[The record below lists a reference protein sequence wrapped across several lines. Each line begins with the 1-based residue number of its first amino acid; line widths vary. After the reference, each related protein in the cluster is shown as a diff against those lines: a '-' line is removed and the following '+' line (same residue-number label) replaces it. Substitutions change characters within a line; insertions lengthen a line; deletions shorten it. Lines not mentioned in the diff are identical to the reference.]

1 MVPPYASMEL
11 KLPVFPFAN
20 DLVTIIGTLRSKEE
34 EKWRNTDIE
43 DPDPQICELLLCAC
57 SRGNLVDFRR
67 LLQDDSTLLSRRDK
81 NNYSPM
87 SVFAFKNFGKFVST
101 VLDVFGPCILDR
113 ELFVG
118 PLFVAIAM
126 GHNTIVESLV
136 QAGVSPNK
144 FFPSFATTAFRCAA
158 QYGNL
163 HCVKMF
169 APAVEQL
176 PDRLV
181 ELIGALEEAF
191 FYDRK
196 SIAAWALPMY
206 RSILASHTCI
216 VDKLIHA
223 IVRGGAVEIATWLVQ
238 DTSVLW
244 FCLRSRLLRLYPGN
258 SAILECC
265 SRGNASFLAWILQT
279 FRREA
284 IEKCGEFDTSLLWL
298 CLELNKM
305 ECLQAIVDNVREVRI
320 AEVYRVRSGKKESLL
335 SWACVKGDAP
345 RARALIRMGCDPDE
359 LMEDG
364 CDMYSGTP
372 LCVKVVQIGSIE
384 LLCVL
389 VTDGHCNLMRYTQK
403 MKGACPERALKTG
416 NGTPEPRTFMR
427 LCGPVKGSALYSAIL
442 FRHTAMARWIYST
455 LNAAERL
462 RLASPEMVFLCY
474 MRGSDLFKPL
484 YDLLKEA
491 TRDAPTCT
499 ILDVALKN
507 GELSAAS
514 QLLEMEPDLPF
525 SDAAILKV
533 VEDDCDCIPVLDWC
547 SQNGKPIFNI
557 CRSLV
562 HDTCTSSSIN
572 LFGTACLHGRL
583 QVVQY
588 LIDLWDGPKAKLV
601 DSKFFGIAP
610 VSWACLGGHL
620 EVVLLL
626 TKYGASL
633 NTIDTYENTL
643 LHLAA
648 ARGKSVELLEFLL
661 RSECRTLLEH
671 INYLGRTVLLECV
684 ARSSCDSV
692 ELHKCERS
700 NEGRNP
706 ACDRILREE
715 HICKKSWSCIQL
727 VEKLVGAGSSIHA
740 TDKGGN
746 TLVDLASLSGDVPVL
761 KYCLDNGLSF
771 AYKSPTKIGPP
782 EGPVWIAAMYA
793 RCAALEFIVDVAM
806 PLSLG
811 VSPREFESSSASLVT
826 LLRMGMHCPDPMR
839 RIEYLKHMLFKRR
852 YIELKQLGPLLLL
865 ECATTPERNLVLELF
880 LLETTA
886 KLDWSNPM
894 VLEKSLGGAC
904 EIGDLLMVKT
914 LVKLGCPLNN
924 RFGEKSLNCL
934 MCAVMSGSK
943 PLVRWLIS
951 RGCNPFETD
960 SEGCNAFDY
969 ATEAGDQLA
978 EWISLEN

>member
-1 MVPPYASMEL
+1 MHYASM
-11 KLPVFPFAN
+11 KLFSLMTSFTN
-20 DLVTIIGTLRSKEE
+20 YFINLTGTLRSTEE
-34 EKWRNTDIE
+34 EKWCNTEIE

-57 SRGNLVDFRR
+57 SRGSLTDFTR

-81 NNYSPM
+81 NNYSPL
-87 SVFAFKNFGKFVST
+87 SVFAFKNFSKFVSAI
-101 VLDVFGPCILDR
+101 LDVFGPCILER
-113 ELFVG
+113 ELFIG

-126 GHNTIVESLV
+126 GHNSIVESLV
-136 QAGVSPNK
+136 QAGVSPYK
-144 FFPSFATTAFRCAA
+144 YFPSFATTAFHCAA

-163 HCVKMF
+163 HCAKMF
-169 APAVEQL
+169 APEVDQL

-196 SIAAWALPMY
+196 SIAAWALPVY
-206 RSILASHTCI
+206 RSTLASHTCI

-223 IVRGGAVEIATWLVQ
+223 IVRGGAVEIATWLIE
-238 DTSVLW
+238 DSSVLW

-265 SRGNASFLAWILQT
+265 SRGNASFLGWILRA

-284 IEKCGEFDTSLLWL
+284 IEKCGDFDPSLLWL

-305 ECLQAIVDNVREVRI
+305 ECLQAIIENVREVRI
-320 AEVYRVRSGKKESLL
+320 AEVQRVRSGKKESLL

-345 RARALIRMGCDPDE
+345 RARALIRMGCDPNE

-372 LCVKVVQIGSIE
+372 LCVKVVQIGSLE
-384 LLCVL
+384 LLQVL
-389 VTDGHCNLMRYTQK
+389 ANDGRCDLTRHTLK
-403 MKGACPERALKTG
+403 MKGSCPERAMKTE

-427 LCGPVKGSALYSAIL
+427 LFGPVKGSALYSAIL
-442 FRHTAMARWIYST
+442 FRHNNIARWIYYQLST
-455 LNAAERL
+455 AERT

-474 MRGSDLFKPL
+474 MRGSDFFKPL

-491 TRDAPTCT
+491 TRNTSTCT

-514 QLLEMEPDLPF
+514 QLLEMEPEIPF
-525 SDAAILKV
+525 SDATILKV
-533 VEDDCDCIPVLDWC
+533 VEDDCDCIPVLEWC
-547 SQNGKPIFNI
+547 SQNGKPIFDI

-562 HDTCTSSSIN
+562 HDACTSSSIN

-620 EVVLLL
+620 EVVQLLAQ
-626 TKYGASL
+626 YGASL

-648 ARGKSVELLEFLL
+648 SRGKSLELLDFLL

-684 ARSSCDSV
+684 ARSSCDAI

-727 VEKLVGAGSSIHA
+727 VEKLVDAGASIHA

-771 AYKSPTKIGPP
+771 AYMSPNKIGPP

-793 RCAALEFIVDVAM
+793 RCAALEFIIDVAM

-811 VSPREFESSSASLVT
+811 VSAREFESSSASVVT
-826 LLRMGMHCPDPMR
+826 LLRMGMHCPDPLR
-839 RIEYLKHMLFKRR
+839 RIEYLKHLLFKRR
-852 YIELKQLGPLLLL
+852 YIELKQLGTYLLL
-865 ECATTPERNLVLELF
+865 ECSTTFEQHFALEL
-880 LLETTA
+880 LLYETTA
-886 KLDWSNPM
+886 KLDWSDPL
-894 VLEKSLGGAC
+894 VLEKSIGGAC
-904 EIGDLLMVKT
+904 ENGDLKMVKT
-914 LVKLGCPLNN
+914 LVKVGCPLDK

-934 MCAVMSGSK
+934 MCAVISGSK

-951 RGCNPFETD
+951 RGCNPYETD
-960 SEGCNAFDY
+960 IEGCNAFDY
-969 ATEAGDQLA
+969 ATEAGDELS
-978 EWISLEN
+978 EWLSLN